1 VKKTKNKILNDPIY
15 GFISIPSELIYK
27 IIEHTYFQRLRR
39 ISQLGLSYLVYPG
52 AHHTRFHHAIGAMH
66 LMQKAIL
73 VLKNK
78 GVRINELEEEG
89 LLIAI
94 LLHDIGHGPFSHA
107 LEHSLVNNISHE
119 SISIEFM
126 KELNSI
132 FKGRLSLAIKIF
144 QNKYKKK
151 FLHQLISSQID
162 VDRLDYLNRD
172 SFYSGVAEGIVN
184 STRIIDMYNV
194 FNGNLVVDYKGI
206 YTIEKFLLSRKLMY
220 LQVYMHKTVL
230 SAEHTLMNI
239 LKRAKY
245 LASNN
250 ISIFSTNNLKKFLSS
265 EINMN
270 DKKNILENL
279 KLFSKLDDYDI
290 MTSIKEWQNSNDL
303 ILSCLSK
310 QIIQRKLH
318 KIHEIDEKDA
328 KYILKQTK
336 KKLNKKYI
344 KKNSDSEYFV
354 FLLQTK
360 HKIYTPKKNPINV
373 LNMKKNKLELSS
385 IEKELNF
392 NKKQNTIVK
401 NFICY
406 HPSIQRRRKNNEF

>member
-1 VKKTKNKILNDPIY
+1 LKKTKNKILNDPIY

-78 GVRINELEEEG
+78 GVKINVDEEEG

-107 LEHSLVNNISHE
+107 LEHSLVKNISHE

-132 FKGRLSLAIKIF
+132 FQGKLSLAIKIF

-250 ISIFSTNNLKKFLSS
+250 ISIFSANNLKKFLSS
-265 EINMN
+265 EIDMN
-270 DKKNILENL
+270 DKKNISENL

-290 MTSIKEWQNSNDL
+290 MISIKEWQNSNDH

-318 KIHEIDEKDA
+318 KIHEIDKKES
-328 KYILKQTK
+328 KYIFNQTV

-344 KKNSDSEYFV
+344 KKKSDFEYFV
-354 FLLQTK
+354 FLIQTK

-373 LNMKKNKLELSS
+373 LSNKKNKFELSS

-392 NKKQNTIVK
+392 NKKQNTIIK

-406 HPSIQRRRKNNEF
+406 HPSIRRIKNEF

>member
-1 VKKTKNKILNDPIY
+1 MKKTKNKILNDPIY
-15 GFISIPSELIYK
+15 GFIAIPSELIYI
-27 IIEHTYFQRLRR
+27 IIEHPYFQRLRR

-66 LMQKAIL
+66 LMQKAIR
-73 VLKNK
+73 VLRNKNIK
-78 GVRINELEEEG
+78 INSKEEEA

-119 SISIEFM
+119 KISIQFM
-126 KELNSI
+126 KELNKI
-132 FKGRLSLAIKIF
+132 FKNKLSLAIKIF
-144 QNKYKKK
+144 QNNYKKK
-151 FLHQLISSQID
+151 YLHELISSQID

-194 FNGNLVVDYKGI
+194 YKGKLVLDYKGL

-245 LASNN
+245 LANN
-250 ISIFSTNNLKKFLSS
+250 NHEIFMTKNLQKFLKE
-265 EINMN
+265 EIDMN
-270 DKKNILENL
+270 NQKNLTKNL
-279 KLFSKLDDYDI
+279 NYFSNLDDYDI
-290 MTSIKEWQNSNDL
+290 MISIKEWQNNNDL
-303 ILSCLSK
+303 ILSMLSK
-310 QIIQRKLH
+310 QIIERKLH
-318 KIHEIDEKDA
+318 KIKEVDKKELKKMTKEI
-328 KYILKQTK
+328 TK
-336 KKLNKKYI
+336 KLKKKYTI
-344 KKNSDSEYFV
+344 SNSDLEYLV
-354 FLLQTK
+354 FSIQTK
-360 HKIYTPKKNPINV
+360 HKIYVPEKNPIYI
-373 LNMKKNKLELSS
+373 LKEKNNKPELSG
-385 IEKELNF
+385 IEKKLNF
-392 NKKQNTIVK
+392 NKKQNTIIK

-406 HPSIQRRRKNNEF
+406 HPSIRN

>member
-1 VKKTKNKILNDPIY
+1 M
-15 GFISIPSELIYK
+15 IYK

-73 VLKNK
+73 VLRNK
-78 GVRINELEEEG
+78 GVKINELEEEG

-144 QNKYKKK
+144 QNKYKK

-206 YTIEKFLLSRKLMY
+206 YTIEKFLLSKVMY

-270 DKKNILENL
+270 DKKNIAENL

-290 MTSIKEWQNSNDL
+290 MTSIKEWQNSNDH

-318 KIHEIDEKDA
+318 KIHEIDKKDS
-328 KYILKQTK
+328 KYILNQTK

-344 KKNSDSEYFV
+344 KKSSDSEYFV
-354 FLLQTK
+354 FLLRTK
-360 HKIYTPKKNPINV
+360 HKIYTPKINPINV
-373 LNMKKNKLELSS
+373 LNLKKNKLELSS

-392 NKKQNTIVK
+392 NKKQNTIIK

-406 HPSIQRRRKNNEF
+406 HPSIQRRKKNEF

>member
-1 VKKTKNKILNDPIY
+1 MKKTKNKILNDPIY

-78 GVRINELEEEG
+78 GVKINVDEEEG

-107 LEHSLVNNISHE
+107 LEHSLVKNISHE

-132 FKGRLSLAIKIF
+132 FKGKLSLAIKIF

-270 DKKNILENL
+270 DKKNISENL

-310 QIIQRKLH
+310 QIIERKLH
-318 KIHEIDEKDA
+318 KIHEIDKKDS

-336 KKLNKKYI
+336 EKLNKKYI
-344 KKNSDSEYFV
+344 KKNSDFEYFV
-354 FLLQTK
+354 FLIQTK

-373 LNMKKNKLELSS
+373 LNLKKNKLELSS

-406 HPSIQRRRKNNEF
+406 HPSIQRRTKNEF

>member
-1 VKKTKNKILNDPIY
+1 MKKTKNKILNDPIY

-78 GVRINELEEEG
+78 GVKINELEEEG

-270 DKKNILENL
+270 DKKNIAENL

-290 MTSIKEWQNSNDL
+290 MTSIKEWQNSNDH

-318 KIHEIDEKDA
+318 KIHEIDKKDS
-328 KYILKQTK
+328 KYILNQTK

-344 KKNSDSEYFV
+344 KKSSDSEYFV
-354 FLLQTK
+354 FLLRTK
-360 HKIYTPKKNPINV
+360 HKIYTPKINPINV
-373 LNMKKNKLELSS
+373 LNLKKNKLELSS

-392 NKKQNTIVK
+392 NKKQNTIIK

-406 HPSIQRRRKNNEF
+406 HPSIQRRKKNEF

>member
-1 VKKTKNKILNDPIY
+1 MKKTKNKILNDPIY
-15 GFISIPSELIYK
+15 GFISIPSELIHK

-78 GVRINELEEEG
+78 GVKINELEEEG

-270 DKKNILENL
+270 DKKNITENL

-290 MTSIKEWQNSNDL
+290 MTSIKEWQNSDDH

-318 KIHEIDEKDA
+318 KIHEIDKKDS
-328 KYILKQTK
+328 KYILNQTK

-344 KKNSDSEYFV
+344 KKSSDSEYFV
-354 FLLQTK
+354 FLLRTK

-373 LNMKKNKLELSS
+373 LNLKKNKLELSS

-392 NKKQNTIVK
+392 NKKQNTIIK

-406 HPSIQRRRKNNEF
+406 HPSIQRKTKYEF

>member
-1 VKKTKNKILNDPIY
+1 MKKTKNKILNDPIY

-78 GVRINELEEEG
+78 GVKINELEEEG

-270 DKKNILENL
+270 DKKNITENL

-290 MTSIKEWQNSNDL
+290 MTSIKEWQNSDDH

-318 KIHEIDEKDA
+318 KIHEIDKKDS
-328 KYILKQTK
+328 KYILNQTK

-344 KKNSDSEYFV
+344 KKSSDSEYFV
-354 FLLQTK
+354 FLLRTK

-373 LNMKKNKLELSS
+373 LNLKKNKLELSS

-392 NKKQNTIVK
+392 NKKQNTIIK

-406 HPSIQRRRKNNEF
+406 HPSIQRRTKNEF

>member
-1 VKKTKNKILNDPIY
+1 MKKTKNKILNDPIY

-78 GVRINELEEEG
+78 GVKINELEEEG

-250 ISIFSTNNLKKFLSS
+250 ISIFSTNNLKRFLSS

-270 DKKNILENL
+270 DKKNIAENL

-290 MTSIKEWQNSNDL
+290 MTSIKEWQNSNDH

-318 KIHEIDEKDA
+318 KIHEIDKKDS
-328 KYILKQTK
+328 KYILNQTK

-344 KKNSDSEYFV
+344 KKSSDSEYFV
-354 FLLQTK
+354 FLLRTK
-360 HKIYTPKKNPINV
+360 HKIYTPKINPINV
-373 LNMKKNKLELSS
+373 LNLKKNKLELSS

-392 NKKQNTIVK
+392 NKKQNTIIK

-406 HPSIQRRRKNNEF
+406 HPSIQRRTKNEF

>member
-1 VKKTKNKILNDPIY
+1 MKKTKNKILNDPIY
-15 GFISIPSELIYK
+15 GFIAIPSELIYK
-27 IIEHTYFQRLRR
+27 IIEHPYFQRLRR

-66 LMQKAIL
+66 LMQKAIQ

-78 GVRINELEEEG
+78 NIKITFEEEEA

-119 SISIEFM
+119 KISIQFM
-126 KELNSI
+126 KELNVV
-132 FKGRLSLAIKIF
+132 FKNKLSLAITIF
-144 QNKYKKK
+144 QNKHKKK
-151 FLHQLISSQID
+151 YLHELISSQID

-194 FNGNLVVDYKGI
+194 HKGKLVLDYKGL

-245 LASNN
+245 LANKKKV
-250 ISIFSTNNLKKFLSS
+250 IFMTNNLKKFLNE

-270 DKKNILENL
+270 DKKNLTKNL
-279 KLFSKLDDYDI
+279 NYFSQLDDYDI
-290 MTSIKEWQNSNDL
+290 MISIKEWQKSDDL
-303 ILSCLSK
+303 ILSMLSK
-310 QIIQRKLH
+310 QIIDRKLH
-318 KIHEIDEKDA
+318 KIEEIEK
-328 KYILKQTK
+328 KELGQVIKNLKQ
-336 KKLNKKYI
+336 KLRMKYSL
-344 KKNSDSEYFV
+344 KNSDFEYLAFPIK
-354 FLLQTK
+354 TK
-360 HKIYTPKKNPINV
+360 HKIYTPDKNPIYI
-373 LNMKKNKLELSS
+373 LKEKDNKYELSS
-385 IEKELNF
+385 IEKKLNF
-392 NKKQNTIVK
+392 NKKQNTIIK

-406 HPSIQRRRKNNEF
+406 HPSVRK

>member
-1 VKKTKNKILNDPIY
+1 MKKTKNKILNDPIY
-15 GFISIPSELIYK
+15 GFIAIPSELIYK
-27 IIEHTYFQRLRR
+27 IIEHPYFQRLRR

-66 LMQKAIL
+66 LMQKAIQ

-78 GVRINELEEEG
+78 NIKITYEEEEA

-119 SISIEFM
+119 KISIQFM
-126 KELNSI
+126 KELNRI
-132 FKGRLSLAIKIF
+132 FKNKLSLAITIF

-151 FLHQLISSQID
+151 YLYELISSQID

-194 FNGNLVVDYKGI
+194 YKGKLVLDYKGL

-239 LKRAKY
+239 LKRAKN
-245 LASNN
+245 LVHRKQK
-250 ISIFSTNNLKKFLSS
+250 IFITNNLKKFLNN

-270 DKKNILENL
+270 DKKHLQENL
-279 KLFSKLDDYDI
+279 KYFSQLDDYDI
-290 MTSIKEWQNSNDL
+290 MISIKEWQKSDDI
-303 ILSCLSK
+303 ILSMLSK
-310 QIIQRKLH
+310 QIIERKLH
-318 KIHEIDEKDA
+318 KIEETERKELSQKIKN
-328 KYILKQTK
+328 IK
-336 KKLNKKYI
+336 KKLLTKYSLNKSDLEYLVFPI
-344 KKNSDSEYFV
+344 K
-354 FLLQTK
+354 TK
-360 HKIYTPKKNPINV
+360 HKIYVPHKNPIYI
-373 LNMKKNKLELSS
+373 LKEKNNKYELSG
-385 IEKELNF
+385 IEKKLNF
-392 NKKQNTIVK
+392 NKKQNTIIK
-401 NFICY
+401 SFICY
-406 HPSIQRRRKNNEF
+406 HPSARKS